1 MPYFDM
7 ATQQLFISRAQYD
20 SIKQKKLVKNPAHKQ
35 ELSAH
40 RIDKFLERGWTSDWT
55 IRA

>member
-20 SIKQKKLVKNPAHKQ
+20 SIKQKKLVKNPAHNQ
-35 ELSAH
+35 ELSSR
-40 RIDKFLERGWTSDWT
+40 RIDKFLERGWS
-55 IRA
+55 IGV

>member
-20 SIKQKKLVKNPAHKQ
+20 AIKNKTLIKNPKHQPAINGRRA
-35 ELSAH
+35 E
-40 RIDKFLERGWTSDWT
+40 KFLERGWT
-55 IRA
+55 IGA